1 MDINWKTLLFLALIT
16 YGGYHTWQ
24 KRAVSYSPGVI
35 AVADPIQTSPDTNSI
50 FSKTSYKIEPLAD
63 FEIEAR
69 VLAAEHYHMDKF
81 ADLIPVDLA
90 LGWGRMSDEAIL
102 KDIKISQSDRFY
114 FWHVDHFMIP
124 REEIETHSANMHM
137 IPANEAVE
145 KTLNSV
151 RVGQVIK
158 INGYLVEAI
167 SSDGAHWRSS
177 LTRNDTGAG
186 ACELI
191 FVKSVS
197 VH

>member
-1 MDINWKTLLFLALIT
+1 MNWKTLLFLALIV

-24 KRAVSYSPGVI
+24 KRAVSYPPGVV
-35 AVADPIQTSPDTNSI
+35 APADPIQTSADVSTI
-50 FSKTSYKIEPLAD
+50 ISKNNYKLEPLAN

-69 VLAAEHYHMDKF
+69 VLGAEHYHMDKF

-90 LGWGRMSDEAIL
+90 LGWGRMSDTTIL
-102 KDIKISQSDRFY
+102 KDVKISQSNRFY
-114 FWHVDHFMIP
+114 FWHVDDFMMP

-137 IPANEAVE
+137 IPADDSVE
-145 KTLNSV
+145 KILNAV

-158 INGYLVEAI
+158 IKGYLVEAT
-167 SSDGAHWRSS
+167 SSTGLHWRSS

-191 FVKSVS
+191 LVKSVS

>member
-1 MDINWKTLLFLALIT
+1 
-16 YGGYHTWQ
+16 
-24 KRAVSYSPGVI
+24 
-35 AVADPIQTSPDTNSI
+35 
-50 FSKTSYKIEPLAD
+50 
-63 FEIEAR
+63 
-69 VLAAEHYHMDKF
+69 
-81 ADLIPVDLA
+81 
-90 LGWGRMSDEAIL
+90 MSDETIL

-151 RVGQVIK
+151 RVGQVVK

-177 LTRNDTGAG
+177 LTHKTRVLGH
-186 ACELI
+186 
-191 FVKSVS
+191 VS
-197 VH
+197 LSL